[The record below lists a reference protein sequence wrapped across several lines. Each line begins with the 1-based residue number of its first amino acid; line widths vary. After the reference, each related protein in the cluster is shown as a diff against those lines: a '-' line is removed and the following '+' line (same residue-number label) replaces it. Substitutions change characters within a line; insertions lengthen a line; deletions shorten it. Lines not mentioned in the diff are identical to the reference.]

1 MDARTTMIIAK
12 GKFVTTDVTDCIYH
26 KENHK
31 WEIVFKSG
39 RSFFYNQQNVLC
51 LKNPRNLDPQKYQ
64 VCRKGKILDNIET
77 ILSFSAENE
86 EYWHLVF
93 STGYEHD
100 YSCRELQV
108 ERSIFE
114 NSRAKKVF
122 DYLKEAADVISV
134 RAEDQTAILTKQYE
148 KIDFLSRESAAAVY
162 LDPSEYEEG
171 TNLRSEAPIFPFGCN
186 ESQFMAV
193 TNALSNRISVI
204 EGPPGTGKTQT
215 ILNIIANLVLQ
226 GKTVQVVSNNNSAIE
241 NVQEKLSSTKY
252 QMDFFVALLGK
263 DQRKEEFLQKSE
275 PVRLN
280 KYLSEA
286 GVCSRREADRLIET
300 GRVTVDGQRAQTGM
314 RIVPGQVVKVGN
326 KVVSKQDE
334 MIVLAV
340 NKPRGIVCTEERRE
354 RDSIVRFLNYPVR
367 VTYIGRLDKDSHGLL
382 LMTNNGDIINKMMRA
397 ANKHEKEYKVT
408 VDKEITEDF
417 LKKMAAGVPILD
429 TVTRPCTVKKIGKYT
444 FSIILTQ
451 GLNRQIRRMCEA
463 LGYEVKDLLRVRVMN
478 ITLDGLKDGQYRKL
492 TDQELNELYDQ
503 LKDSSALPGGK
514 YQEQWAATQDNR
526 TRHGKGKK

>member
-1 MDARTTMIIAK
+1 M
-12 GKFVTTDVTDCIYH
+12 
-26 KENHK
+26 
-31 WEIVFKSG
+31 
-39 RSFFYNQQNVLC
+39 
-51 LKNPRNLDPQKYQ
+51 
-64 VCRKGKILDNIET
+64 
-77 ILSFSAENE
+77 
-86 EYWHLVF
+86 
-93 STGYEHD
+93 
-100 YSCRELQV
+100 
-108 ERSIFE
+108 
-114 NSRAKKVF
+114 
-122 DYLKEAADVISV
+122 
-134 RAEDQTAILTKQYE
+134 
-148 KIDFLSRESAAAVY
+148 
-162 LDPSEYEEG
+162 
-171 TNLRSEAPIFPFGCN
+171 
-186 ESQFMAV
+186 
-193 TNALSNRISVI
+193 SNRI
-204 EGPPGTGKTQT
+204 
-215 ILNIIANLVLQ
+215 
-226 GKTVQVVSNNNSAIE
+226 
-241 NVQEKLSSTKY
+241 
-252 QMDFFVALLGK
+252 
-263 DQRKEEFLQKSE
+263 KEEFLQKSE

-286 GVCSRREADRLIET
+286 GVCSRREADRLIEI

-417 LKKMAAGVPILD
+417 LKKMVAGVPILD

-526 TRHGKGKK
+526 TRQGKGKKR

>member
-1 MDARTTMIIAK
+1 M
-12 GKFVTTDVTDCIYH
+12 
-26 KENHK
+26 
-31 WEIVFKSG
+31 
-39 RSFFYNQQNVLC
+39 
-51 LKNPRNLDPQKYQ
+51 
-64 VCRKGKILDNIET
+64 
-77 ILSFSAENE
+77 
-86 EYWHLVF
+86 
-93 STGYEHD
+93 
-100 YSCRELQV
+100 
-108 ERSIFE
+108 
-114 NSRAKKVF
+114 
-122 DYLKEAADVISV
+122 
-134 RAEDQTAILTKQYE
+134 
-148 KIDFLSRESAAAVY
+148 
-162 LDPSEYEEG
+162 
-171 TNLRSEAPIFPFGCN
+171 
-186 ESQFMAV
+186 
-193 TNALSNRISVI
+193 SNRI
-204 EGPPGTGKTQT
+204 
-215 ILNIIANLVLQ
+215 
-226 GKTVQVVSNNNSAIE
+226 
-241 NVQEKLSSTKY
+241 
-252 QMDFFVALLGK
+252 
-263 DQRKEEFLQKSE
+263 KEEFLQKSE

-354 RDSIVRFLNYPVR
+354 RDSIARFLNYPVR

-429 TVTRPCTVKKIGKYT
+429 TVTRPCTVNKIGKYT

-526 TRHGKGKK
+526 TRQGKGKKR

>member
-1 MDARTTMIIAK
+1 M
-12 GKFVTTDVTDCIYH
+12 
-26 KENHK
+26 
-31 WEIVFKSG
+31 
-39 RSFFYNQQNVLC
+39 
-51 LKNPRNLDPQKYQ
+51 
-64 VCRKGKILDNIET
+64 
-77 ILSFSAENE
+77 
-86 EYWHLVF
+86 
-93 STGYEHD
+93 
-100 YSCRELQV
+100 
-108 ERSIFE
+108 
-114 NSRAKKVF
+114 
-122 DYLKEAADVISV
+122 
-134 RAEDQTAILTKQYE
+134 
-148 KIDFLSRESAAAVY
+148 
-162 LDPSEYEEG
+162 
-171 TNLRSEAPIFPFGCN
+171 
-186 ESQFMAV
+186 
-193 TNALSNRISVI
+193 SNRI
-204 EGPPGTGKTQT
+204 
-215 ILNIIANLVLQ
+215 
-226 GKTVQVVSNNNSAIE
+226 
-241 NVQEKLSSTKY
+241 
-252 QMDFFVALLGK
+252 
-263 DQRKEEFLQKSE
+263 KEEFLQKSE

-417 LKKMAAGVPILD
+417 LKKMASGVPILD

-526 TRHGKGKK
+526 TRQGKGKKR